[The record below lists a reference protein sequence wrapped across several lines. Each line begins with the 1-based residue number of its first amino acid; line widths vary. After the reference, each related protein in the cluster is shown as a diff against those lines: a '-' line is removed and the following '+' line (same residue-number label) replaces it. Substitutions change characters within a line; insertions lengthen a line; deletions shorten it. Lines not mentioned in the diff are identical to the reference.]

1 MKGELTMERIAS
13 FQVDHIR
20 LNRGIYVSRIDEIN
34 GNYLTSFDIRM
45 KLPNR
50 EPVINIAELHT
61 MEHLGATFLRN
72 HSVWKEKIVY
82 FGPMGCRTGFY
93 LILKGKLESKD
104 IVELMKEL
112 YKFMAEFKGDIPGAT
127 AIECGNYLDQ
137 NLPMANYEAKKYL
150 EETLENLGEENLNY
164 PD

>member
-1 MKGELTMERIAS
+1 MERIAS

-20 LNRGIYVSRIDEIN
+20 LNRGLYVSRIDEIN

-72 HSVWKEKIVY
+72 HPVWKDKIVY

-104 IVELMKEL
+104 IVELMKETF
-112 YKFMAEFKGDIPGAT
+112 KFMAEFKGDVPGAT

-137 NLPMANYEAKKYL
+137 NLPMANFEAKKYL
-150 EETLENLGEENLNY
+150 EETLNNLGEENLNY
-164 PD
+164 PE

>member
-1 MKGELTMERIAS
+1 MERIAS
-13 FQVDHIR
+13 FQVDHVR
-20 LNRGIYVSRIDEIN
+20 LNRGLYVSRIDEIN

-50 EPVINIAELHT
+50 EPVVNIAELHT

-72 HSVWKEKIVY
+72 HPVWKEQIVY

-150 EETLENLGEENLNY
+150 EETLENLSEENLNY
-164 PD
+164 PE

>member
-1 MKGELTMERIAS
+1 MYR
-13 FQVDHIR
+13 FQVDHIK
-20 LNRGIYVSRIDEIN
+20 LNRGIYVSRLDKVN

-72 HSVWKEKIVY
+72 HSIWKDEIIY

-93 LILKGKLESKD
+93 LILKGKLESRDVVD
-104 IVELMKEL
+104 IIKET
-112 YKFMAEFKGDIPGAT
+112 YKFMSEFEGDIPGAT

-137 NLPMANYEAKKYL
+137 NLPMAKYEAKKYL
-150 EETLENLGEENLNY
+150 EETLNNLEKENLNY
-164 PD
+164 PK

>member
-1 MKGELTMERIAS
+1 MERIAS
-13 FQVDHIR
+13 FTVDHVR
-20 LNRGIYVSRIDEIN
+20 LNRGIYVSRLDEVN

-50 EPVINIAELHT
+50 EPVMNIAEIHT

-72 HSVWKEKIVY
+72 HPVWKDEIVY

-93 LILKGKLESKD
+93 VILKEKLESKD
-104 IVELMKEL
+104 IIELMKETF
-112 YKFMAEFKGDIPGAT
+112 KFMADFEGEIPGAT

-137 NLPMANYEAKKYL
+137 NLPMAKYEAKKYY
-150 EETLENLGEENLNY
+150 EETLLNLSEENLNY
-164 PD
+164 PE